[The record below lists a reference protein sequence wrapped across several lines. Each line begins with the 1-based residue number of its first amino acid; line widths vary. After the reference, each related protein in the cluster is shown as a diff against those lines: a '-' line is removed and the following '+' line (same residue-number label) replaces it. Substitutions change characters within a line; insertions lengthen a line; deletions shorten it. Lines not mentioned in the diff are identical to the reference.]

1 MDSTKDILP
10 VSALKKQPA
19 DLIAQ
24 ARERKSPIVITQ
36 NGQPTAVL
44 QDVESYEATRKA
56 LQLLRLAVDGERA
69 HARGKK
75 ATNEKAI
82 ARLRK
87 RLKT

>member
-75 ATNEKAI
+75 VSNEKAI